1 MFELTN
7 PGYQKNNVTINRDQ
21 LEAILKTLDSSQAI
35 VIQQVSLGIVGV
47 IVEDEPVEFNR
58 HVLANHLNK

>member
-47 IVEDEPVEFNR
+47 IVEGEPVEFNR
-58 HVLANHLNK
+58 YGLTNQHY

>member
-47 IVEDEPVEFNR
+47 IVEGEPVEFNR
-58 HVLANHLNK
+58 QGLANHLNK